1 MTKIIYS
8 PIFFVCFLS
17 RADSQLKWVNLDSL
31 YGPLPASVHV
41 FRTTGT
47 LDGKPNIAYYLIADL
62 KDKDLLFNA
71 DTTHKRR
78 FTPSQF
84 FLKNNQPLVVVNCT
98 FFSFQTNQNLNV
110 VIKDG
115 KTVAYNIHAVKGKGN
130 DSLLYYYRFGS
141 AFGIN
146 LERKPDIAW
155 LYTDSSKQ
163 FPLAMQLPICGDWRQ
178 IGSNPNPKFRSKDFK
193 KMSGCITDVMMKMP
207 FEKEWKMQTA
217 VGGGPVLLQWGE
229 LRITNNDELMFAG
242 KAINDKH
249 PRTAMGYTKDN
260 KLIILVIQGR
270 FPGIAEGASLTQE
283 AKILK

>member
-98 FFSFQTNQNLNV
+98 FFLF
-110 VIKDG
+110 
-115 KTVAYNIHAVKGKGN
+115 
-130 DSLLYYYRFGS
+130 
-141 AFGIN
+141 
-146 LERKPDIAW
+146 KP
-155 LYTDSSKQ
+155 T
-163 FPLAMQLPICGDWRQ
+163 
-178 IGSNPNPKFRSKDFK
+178 
-193 KMSGCITDVMMKMP
+193 
-207 FEKEWKMQTA
+207 
-217 VGGGPVLLQWGE
+217 
-229 LRITNNDELMFAG
+229 RI
-242 KAINDKH
+242 
-249 PRTAMGYTKDN
+249 
-260 KLIILVIQGR
+260 
-270 FPGIAEGASLTQE
+270 
-283 AKILK
+283 